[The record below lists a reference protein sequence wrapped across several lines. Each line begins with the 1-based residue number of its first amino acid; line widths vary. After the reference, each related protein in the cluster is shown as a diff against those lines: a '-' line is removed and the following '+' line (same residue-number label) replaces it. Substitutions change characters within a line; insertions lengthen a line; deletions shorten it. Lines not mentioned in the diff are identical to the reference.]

1 VSLRSCC
8 TSARYLA
15 LGLFLVVILAIS
27 AGYFY
32 VQSFSS
38 DITSLDLDIVYPGI
52 TDAQDQELN
61 TITAKFRDEK
71 VVTTSPKSVASR
83 YDVPFAIL
91 MYHHLNSS
99 PKPREVKL
107 TVTPENLERQISFLL
122 SRGYHFVTLNQA
134 IDDFIRDG
142 HALQK
147 TVVLTFDDG
156 YRSFYTV
163 AYPLL
168 KKYHIPASVF
178 VINQDIGKRGNLT
191 WAMMK
196 EMIKSGLVEVGV
208 HTVNHKP
215 LGKLSEEKARY
226 QIAESKRLLEEGL
239 GIPMTTI
246 VYPFGN
252 FNSTTKHLAKELG
265 FKGAASVYFGQKPTA
280 KDLFSWRRVQI
291 QNKDQGEG
299 LLRLLYA
306 AFVVV
311 K

>member
-1 VSLRSCC
+1 MFG
-8 TSARYLA
+8 
-15 LGLFLVVILAIS
+15 LGLFVILAVG
-27 AGYFY
+27 AGYLY
-32 VQSFSS
+32 VESFSS
-38 DITSLDLDIVYPGI
+38 NLDSSDFDIPYPAI

-71 VVTTSPKSVASR
+71 LVTTSPKSITSR

-91 MYHHLNSS
+91 MYHHINSA

-107 TVTPENLERQISFLL
+107 TVTPENLERQISFLV
-122 SRGYHFVTLNQA
+122 SRGYHFVTLDQA
-134 IDDFIRDG
+134 FDDFIHDG
-142 HALQK
+142 RTPSK

-163 AYPLL
+163 AFPLL
-168 KKYHIPASVF
+168 KKYHVPATVY
-178 VINQDIGKRGNLT
+178 VINQDIGKRGSLT

-215 LGKLSEEKARY
+215 LAKIPEEQARF
-226 QIAESKRLLEEGL
+226 QLAESKRLLEVGL
-239 GIPMTTI
+239 GVPMMT
-246 VYPFGN
+246 VAYPFGN
-252 FNSTTKHLAKELG
+252 FNSTTERLAQELG
-265 FKGAASVYFGQKPTA
+265 FKGGASVYFGKKPTA
-280 KDLFSWRRVQI
+280 KDLFAWRRVQI

-306 AFVVV
+306 AFVVA